1 MTKITVNIEAETTE
15 ELQAA
20 LKSLIAK
27 EASVGSFLHVPAEEQ
42 GEEKT
47 KAKPKTKT
55 KPKTKEVDEKKEEVS
70 TESTSDTEPSE
81 TGEAQGLTESDEP
94 ETSATPNKYPNA
106 AKSDVTKA
114 VKKALSE
121 GQRESIRTALERQGV
136 AKVPELNE
144 GQYGVFMTDLE
155 ALVGENKYAG

>member
-1 MTKITVNIEAETTE
+1 MTKIIVNIEAETPE

-27 EASVGSFLHVPAEEQ
+27 EASVGSFLHVPVEEQ
-42 GEEKT
+42 TEEKP

-81 TGEAQGLTESDEP
+81 TGEAPEPIESDEP
-94 ETSATPNKYPNA
+94 ETSTTPNKYPDA
-106 AKSDVTKA
+106 TKEQVVAA
-114 VKKALSE
+114 VKKALADKK
-121 GQRESIRTALERQGV
+121 REAVATALQRQGV
-136 AKVPELNE
+136 MKVPELKE
-144 GQYGVFMTDLE
+144 DQFGVFLSDLE
-155 ALVGENKYAG
+155 ALAGE